1 MNFTPQRGRVF
12 QEKQNIIYTSV
23 TLYLPPFKKKLI
35 NMLGDLVSYTTTMIE
50 ADHKADSPQKIDG
63 DPKDY
68 TYSVYYTFSVL
79 SSEGYR

>member
-1 MNFTPQRGRVF
+1 
-12 QEKQNIIYTSV
+12 
-23 TLYLPPFKKKLI
+23 
-35 NMLGDLVSYTTTMIE
+35 MLGDLVSYTTTMIE
-50 ADHKADSPQKIDG
+50 ADQKADSPQKIDG

>member
-1 MNFTPQRGRVF
+1 VNFTPRKGKVF

-23 TLYLPPFKKKLI
+23 TLLAAVQEKMI

-50 ADHKADSPQKIDG
+50 GDQKAYSPQKIDG
-63 DPKDY
+63 DPKVY
-68 TYSVYYTFSVL
+68 TYSVYYTSSVL